1 MRAAA
6 EEHELV
12 ARLLVIAML
21 LFLAFASS
29 VLVWEGLAT
38 GIGHALALPRDQLR
52 RIRFRFTI
60 GVVVFGIVLWI
71 ALGILTHA
79 W

>member
-1 MRAAA
+1 M
-6 EEHELV
+6 

-38 GIGHALALPRDQLR
+38 GVVHGRALPRGQR
-52 RIRFRFTI
+52 RRVRFRFTV
-60 GVVVFGIVLWI
+60 GVVVFGVVLWI

>member
-1 MRAAA
+1 M
-6 EEHELV
+6 LI
-12 ARLLVIAML
+12 IATL

-38 GIGHALALPRDQLR
+38 GIVHGRGLARRELR
-52 RIRFRFTI
+52 RVRFRFTV
-60 GVVVFGIVLWI
+60 GVIVLAIVLWI
-71 ALGILTHA
+71 ALGIRTRA

>member
-1 MRAAA
+1 MSRV
-6 EEHELV
+6 LV
-12 ARLLVIAML
+12 VATL
-21 LFLAFASS
+21 LFLALASS

-38 GIGHALALPRDQLR
+38 GVVHGRELPRAER
-52 RIRFRFTI
+52 RRVRLRFTV
-60 GVVVFGIVLWI
+60 GVLVFATVLWM

>member
-1 MRAAA
+1 MS
-6 EEHELV
+6 
-12 ARLLVIAML
+12 RLLVVAML

-38 GIGHALALPRDQLR
+38 GIAHAGALPRDQR
-52 RIRFRFTI
+52 RRVRFRFTVGI
-60 GVVVFGIVLWI
+60 VVFGLVLWI

>member
-1 MRAAA
+1 VSR
-6 EEHELV
+6 V
-12 ARLLVIAML
+12 LVIATL

-38 GIGHALALPRDQLR
+38 GVLHGRALARSDLR
-52 RIRFRFTI
+52 RVRFRFTVGVI
-60 GVVVFGIVLWI
+60 GFAIVFWI
-71 ALGILTHA
+71 ALGILTRA